1 MGSSSRRAPSHLGQA
16 MLTSLW
22 QGDAW
27 FYHQD
32 CLPTSA
38 VKNTLLLCFMFPM
51 HLTLEIDWIL
61 TPSWHWSRQASYESN
76 SLLVRQRDR
85 VTAAPASERPSFV
98 SIIFNP
104 TPSSFHQN
112 HCFPVGQLG
121 FSLSLFLPPF
131 TWQEAD

>member
-1 MGSSSRRAPSHLGQA
+1 

-76 SLLVRQRDR
+76 SLLVRQRDGER
-85 VTAAPASERPSFV
+85 RHLLVNVQASFPSF
-98 SIIFNP
+98 S
-104 TPSSFHQN
+104 TPH
-112 HCFPVGQLG
+112 HPA
-121 FSLSLFLPPF
+121 F
-131 TWQEAD
+131 TKTTVFQ